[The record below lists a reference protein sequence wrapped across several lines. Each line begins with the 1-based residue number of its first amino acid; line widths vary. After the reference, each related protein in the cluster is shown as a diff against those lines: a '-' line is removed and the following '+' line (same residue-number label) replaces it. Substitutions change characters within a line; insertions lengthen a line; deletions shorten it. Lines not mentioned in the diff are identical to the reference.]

1 MIGKNI
7 IQLRKQK
14 GLTLSELAEKA
25 GVSKSYLSNIERNL
39 KHNPSIHVMEKIS
52 FVLGVE
58 LKFLLDESSSDR
70 LSENYKFNQF
80 WNELK
85 ENVTTEDELR
95 EYQLVLEFMKWR
107 RKQKEL

>member
-7 IQLRKQK
+7 IQLRKEK

-52 FVLGVE
+52 SVLGVE

-70 LSENYKFNQF
+70 LSEDYKFNQF

-85 ENVTTEDELR
+85 ENVTTEDELK

-107 RKQKEL
+107 KQQKR